1 MLQGL
6 EASSIN
12 LFFNFEMEFN
22 KINFTVIEECL
33 SACES
38 KDAIFAIFMASAG
51 SLLDSELKVIRSD
64 DLPGVLK
71 TMPATLQI
79 TNEKAVVLILS
90 LHSLLKDYIAND
102 EETIVARF
110 PEKFNKKLKVVLFKM
125 MREVSEQAKQYY
137 RDEFT
142 CLPKLKEFDWR
153 LDVKISSKESD
164 RLKQPTL
171 YVKMDLEQSNEVLFQ
186 VSKGQLKELLT
197 NFEKINQ
204 QLTGL
209 TTSMAN

>member
-1 MLQGL
+1 
-6 EASSIN
+6 
-12 LFFNFEMEFN
+12 
-22 KINFTVIEECL
+22 
-33 SACES
+33 
-38 KDAIFAIFMASAG
+38 MASAG

-71 TMPATLQI
+71 TMPTTLQI

-102 EETIVARF
+102 EETVVSRF
-110 PEKFNKKLKVVLFKM
+110 PEKFSKKLKVVLFKM

-164 RLKQPTL
+164 RLKQPIL
-171 YVKMDLEQSNEVLFQ
+171 YVKMDLEKSDEVLFQ
-186 VSKGQLKELLT
+186 VSKG
-197 NFEKINQ
+197 
-204 QLTGL
+204 
-209 TTSMAN
+209 

>member
-1 MLQGL
+1 
-6 EASSIN
+6 
-12 LFFNFEMEFN
+12 MEFN
-22 KINFTVIEECL
+22 KINFQVIEECL

-38 KDAIFAIFMASAG
+38 KDAIFNIFMASAG

-102 EETIVARF
+102 EETVVERF
-110 PEKFNKKLKVVLFKM
+110 PPKFNKKLKVVLFKM

-142 CLPKLKEFDWR
+142 SLPKLKDFDWR

-171 YVKMDLEQSNEVLFQ
+171 YVKMNLDRQQEVLFQ
-186 VSKGQLKELLT
+186 VSKGQLKELLS

>member
-171 YVKMDLEQSNEVLFQ
+171 YVKMDLEKSNEVLFQ